1 MKLLLKILK
10 WVGICLGGL
19 FILAILLPLIWPVP
33 PLSGIESIDQLKDP
47 DSRFIDLDGITVH
60 YKQAGSG
67 EPYIILMHGFG
78 ASIFSWRNVI
88 EPLGEFGTV
97 IAYDR
102 PASGLTDRPW
112 KQTWHG
118 MDPYGVDGQVEMLVT
133 LMNSLN
139 IPKAILVGNSAGGTI
154 ATYTA
159 LEYPERVQGIIE
171 VDAAIY
177 QQGNPIPSGLRW
189 LLFTPEADRIGP
201 LLARSVQKW
210 GVDFLHSAWHNP
222 NLITPEILAGYQKP
236 LHIANWDKGLFELIR
251 VPTIGSLVP
260 RLKEI
265 QIPTLVITGDD
276 DRIVP
281 TQSSK
286 QLAAEISQAML
297 IIIPNCGH
305 LPQEEQPLLFLNA
318 VEPFILSLKK

>member
-1 MKLLLKILK
+1 MKLFNKILK
-10 WVGICLGGL
+10 WFGLSLGGL
-19 FILAILLPLIWPVP
+19 LILAILLPLIWPVP
-33 PLSGIESIDQLKDP
+33 PLNGIESIDQLKDP

-112 KQTWHG
+112 KQSWHG
-118 MDPYGVDGQVEMLVT
+118 VDPYGVDGQAEMLVA
-133 LMNSLN
+133 LMNALN
-139 IPKAILVGNSAGGTI
+139 IPKAILIGNSAGGTI

-189 LLFTPEADRIGP
+189 LLFTPEGDRIGP

-210 GVDFLHSAWHNP
+210 GVDFLHSAWHDP

-251 VPTIGSLVP
+251 APTIDSLVP

-286 QLAAEISQAML
+286 QLAAEISQAKL
-297 IIIPNCGH
+297 TIIPNCGH
-305 LPQEEQPLLFLNA
+305 LPQEEQPLLFLNS